1 MFKKIIDAF
10 KNKEIRQRILFTLGI
25 LLIYKL
31 GTTISIPRVDVV
43 SFADSLKDK
52 ENFAYIMSLM
62 GGGTLSQFSLFTLGV
77 GPYITA
83 SIIVEILASE
93 DMLPALANLKKQGEQ
108 GRKKLNNTTRYLSLL
123 LCVVQG
129 YGLLTTLGI
138 GDTLTFASKIYV
150 VSVMTAGS
158 VFLVWLGDQITE
170 KGIGNGVSI
179 IIFAGIVMSMPEQ
192 IKNAYETF
200 VTNFGMDTLSGI
212 IKFAIYLLAYV
223 GIIAFVVFLEK
234 SVRKIPVKYA
244 ANNQQASNDITFL
257 PIKLNSAGVM
267 PVIYASSLL
276 NAVVMIGSF
285 FTTSSTLT
293 NLFTIGNEH
302 NGFQWSTLMYAVLI
316 ILFSYYQSN
325 MQVNQEDTAE
335 SLANQNAYIPNIR
348 QGKETK
354 EHIAR
359 VVRRITFIG
368 MVGLLFIAL
377 LPYLIPVIFPSIP
390 STLAFGGTGLIIV
403 VVVVTETT
411 TQIISKLNSKQY
423 KGFSY

>member
-1 MFKKIIDAF
+1 MFKKIIEAF

-31 GTTISIPRVDVV
+31 GTTIAIPRVDLGGIDF
-43 SFADSLKDK
+43 SDK

-93 DMLPALANLKKQGEQ
+93 DMLPALATLKKQGEQ

-138 GDTLTFASKIYV
+138 GDTLDFVSKIYV
-150 VSVMTAGS
+150 VAVMTAGS

-170 KGIGNGVSI
+170 KGVGNGVSI
-179 IIFAGIVMSMPEQ
+179 IIFAGIVMSMPQ
-192 IKNAYETF
+192 QVQYAYQQF
-200 VTNFGMDTLSGI
+200 VGQVGIETLSGV
-212 IKFAIYLLAYV
+212 IKFAIYLLAYLA
-223 GIIAFVVFLEK
+223 IIAFVVFLEK

-244 ANNQQASNDITFL
+244 SNNQGASNDITYL
-257 PIKLNSAGVM
+257 PIKLNSSGVM

-285 FTTSSTLT
+285 FTTSDTLT

-302 NGFQWSTLMYAVLI
+302 NGFQWSTLMYAILI

-325 MQVNQEDTAE
+325 TQVNPKDTAE
-335 SLANQNAYIPNIR
+335 SLANQNAYIPGIR
-348 QGKETK
+348 QGRETEK
-354 EHIAR
+354 HISK
-359 VVRRITFIG
+359 VLNRITFIG
-368 MVGLLFIAL
+368 MIGLLFIAL
-377 LPYLIPVIFPSIP
+377 LPYLIPLIFPSI
-390 STLAFGGTGLIIV
+390 SSSIAFGGTGLIIV
-403 VVVVTETT
+403 VGVVTETT

-423 KGFSY
+423 RGFSY